1 MGSIVLHLATGVL
14 ALVLLLIMLR
24 IRRLPAFRPLRKSP
38 VSQRMRGKWPSLFPP
53 AATVASARRA
63 ASVML
68 ALLALATIQ
77 AHAADN
83 PAADLAKGSAA
94 GTPLV
99 IGNRTIHVFRA
110 SLGNFTAAERA
121 EAARRHIERALE
133 SSGEGWTSVV
143 PAEQGFM
150 VRIDDQPMFLV
161 LPGDARKHLE
171 ETPEDI
177 ANRASRTL
185 QRVWAESAERRS
197 TGLNVIALL
206 KAGLALAVLGV
217 ALLLLAGI
225 SGRLHAWTTARL
237 ARPLARLSGAGL
249 GPQLP
254 GLFLRLLDASRLVLA
269 WTLGFMAVL
278 TCVIYMLKQF
288 ALTRPTGESLA
299 ASFLAT
305 VQGGLQSSANALPG
319 LFVAAI
325 IFMLAR
331 LATRT
336 SRFLF
341 DRIVDGHLRL
351 GPVDE
356 HTAPATRHLVN
367 GAIWL
372 FALAMSYPYLP
383 GSHTEAF
390 KGVSVLVGLIVSI
403 GASGLV
409 GQIAS
414 GMILVYTRALQ
425 LGECVR
431 IQDCEGT
438 VTEMGLFVT
447 RLRTGTGEDI
457 ALPNSLVLSHVTRNY
472 SRNVGAGGFILDSAV
487 NVGYDTPWR
496 QVHAMLL
503 EAASRISAIRSEPAP
518 FVLQAAL
525 SDFYVEYRLVVQVG
539 PESAAMRLQVLGAL
553 NAAIQD
559 VFNRHGVQLM
569 SPHYRRDPDKPKI
582 VPESGWRPAPARPD
596 S

>member
-1 MGSIVLHLATGVL
+1 VQAVQRALSIL
-14 ALVLLLIMLR
+14 LVLL
-24 IRRLPAFRPLRKSP
+24 AFI
-38 VSQRMRGKWPSLFPP
+38 
-53 AATVASARRA
+53 ATGMQQS
-63 ASVML
+63 
-68 ALLALATIQ
+68 
-77 AHAADN
+77 HAADS
-83 PAADLAKGSAA
+83 PAADAVKGGAS

-99 IGNRTIHVFRA
+99 VGNRTIHVFLA
-110 SLGNFTAAERA
+110 SLGDFTAAERA

-143 PAEQGFM
+143 PAEQGFL
-150 VRIDDQPMFLV
+150 VRLDDQPMFTV
-161 LPGDARKHLE
+161 LPGDARKHLD

-177 ANRASRTL
+177 ANHASRTL
-185 QRVWAESAERRS
+185 QRVWAESAERRNA
-197 TGLNVIALL
+197 GLNAIAVL
-206 KAGLALAVLGV
+206 KAGLALAALGV
-217 ALLLLAGI
+217 ALLMLTGI
-225 SGRLHAWTTARL
+225 SGRLHAWTATRL

-269 WTLGFMAVL
+269 WTLGFVAVL
-278 TCVIYMLKQF
+278 ACVIYVLKQF
-288 ALTRPTGESLA
+288 ALTRPAGESLA
-299 ASFLAT
+299 TSFLAT
-305 VQGGLQSSANALPG
+305 VQGGLESSANALPG

-325 IFMLAR
+325 IFLLAR
-331 LATRT
+331 LATRA
-336 SRFLF
+336 SRAVF
-341 DRIVDGHLRL
+341 DRIVAGHLRL
-351 GPVDE
+351 GPVDA

-367 GAIWL
+367 GGIWL

-414 GMILVYTRALQ
+414 GVILVYTRALL
-425 LGECVR
+425 LGEYVR

-438 VTEMGLFVT
+438 VTEMGLCVT

-472 SRNVGAGGFILDSAV
+472 SRNVGAGGFILDSTV
-487 NVGYDTPWR
+487 TIGYDTPWR

-503 EAASRISAIRSEPAP
+503 EAASRIPAVRTEPAP
-518 FVLQAAL
+518 FVLQTAL

-539 PESAAMRLQVLGAL
+539 PESAAVRPRVLGDL

-559 VFNRHGVQLM
+559 VFNRHGVQIM
-569 SPHYRRDPDKPKI
+569 SPHYRGDPDTPKV
-582 VPESGWRPAPARPD
+582 VPESAWRPQPARPD

>member
-1 MGSIVLHLATGVL
+1 MPGNWLSRFRACLLVTSAKRGASVL
-14 ALVLLLIMLR
+14 LVLL
-24 IRRLPAFRPLRKSP
+24 
-38 VSQRMRGKWPSLFPP
+38 V
-53 AATVASARRA
+53 
-63 ASVML
+63 L
-68 ALLALATIQ
+68 AMPQT
-77 AHAADN
+77 HAADAP
-83 PAADLAKGSAA
+83 PAEGARPSSAGA
-94 GTPLV
+94 PLI

-110 SLGNFTAAERA
+110 SLGEFTAAERA

-133 SSGEGWTSVV
+133 SNGEGWTSVV
-143 PAEQGFM
+143 PAEPGFM
-150 VRIDDQPMFLV
+150 VRLDDQPMFSV

-177 ANRASRTL
+177 ANHASRTL

-197 TGLNVIALL
+197 AGLNAVALL
-206 KAGLALAVLGV
+206 KAGLAIAALGG

-225 SGRLHAWTTARL
+225 SGRLHAWTAVRL
-237 ARPLARLSGAGL
+237 ASPLARLSGAGL

-254 GLFLRLLDASRLVLA
+254 GLFLRLLDALRLVVA
-269 WTLGFMAVL
+269 WSLGFMAVL
-278 TCVIYMLKQF
+278 GCVIYVLKQF
-288 ALTRPTGESLA
+288 AHTRPTGESLA

-305 VQGGLQSSANALPG
+305 VQGGLESSANALPG

-336 SRFLF
+336 SRAVF
-341 DRIVDGHLRL
+341 DRIVEGHLRL
-351 GPVDE
+351 GPVDA

-367 GAIWL
+367 GTIWL

-390 KGVSVLVGLIVSI
+390 KGVSVLVGLLVSI

-414 GMILVYTRALQ
+414 GVILVYTRALL
-425 LGECVR
+425 LGEYVR

-438 VTEMGLFVT
+438 VTEMGLCVT

-472 SRNVGAGGFILDSAV
+472 SRNVGAGGFILDTTV
-487 NVGYDTPWR
+487 TIGYDTPWR

-503 EAASRISAIRSEPAP
+503 EAVSGISAVRSEPAP
-518 FVLQAAL
+518 FVLQTAL

-539 PESAAMRLQVLGAL
+539 PESAAVRPRVLGDL

-559 VFNRHGVQLM
+559 VFNRHGVQIM
-569 SPHYRRDPDKPKI
+569 SPHYRGDPDVPKI
-582 VPESGWRPAPARPD
+582 VPESGWRPVPARPD
-596 S
+596 A